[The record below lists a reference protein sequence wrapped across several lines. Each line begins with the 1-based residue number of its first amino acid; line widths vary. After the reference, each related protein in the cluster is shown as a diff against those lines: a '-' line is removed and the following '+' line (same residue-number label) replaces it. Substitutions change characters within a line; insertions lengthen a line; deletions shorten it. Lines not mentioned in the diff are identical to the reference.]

1 MAWTYTKTDWGNGD
15 FFDYTHYNRIVGNID
30 YLVTE
35 FTAFTFDYSYTLPT
49 KTINDY
55 LTYNEHNALTEYA
68 KRLFESY
75 VWHEDGFAY
84 RLGAVA
90 GHPVWDALELN
101 SIEESLQGAYD
112 RLQEIR
118 SGIVT
123 LRTHRH
129 IDLSVLTHEQLGR
142 YVHGTLH
149 NGYIEEIDT
158 GSEWDMEIENYVCD
172 GTSATW
178 VRTGEKIFSPEN
190 INRDWEFLIKATPDD
205 PTSTSNYNMAIGVI
219 GRVEDTGS
227 ARGRTYYLEIILRPT
242 GLLLYRAGDISGDHN
257 TIFPCDITQEIR
269 VVKNGTSIM
278 VYSAE
283 TLLQT
288 FTLTNTTGGTYSE
301 IQYGGWTRG
310 SAKHYFDGTIDYFK
324 FKWNS

>member
-35 FTAFTFDYSYTLPT
+35 FTAFTFDYSYTFPT

-75 VWHEDGFAY
+75 VWHDEGFAY

-149 NGYIEEIDT
+149 KGYIEEIDT

-205 PTSTSNYNMAIGVI
+205 PTVTSERSTTIGI
-219 GRVEDTGS
+219 TGRAASDTSGS
-227 ARGRTYYLEIILRPT
+227 SYYIEVGIKPT
-242 GLLLYRAGDISGDHN
+242 GVYLFRGGSLSGTHDRVF
-257 TIFPCDITQEIR
+257 TCDSTKPIR
-269 VVKNGTSIM
+269 VVKTGTTISFYVDDVLIN
-278 VYSAE
+278 
-283 TLLQT
+283 T
-288 FTLTNTTGGTYSE
+288 FTMTNTTGGTYSE
-301 IQYGGWTRG
+301 IQYGGWSRG
-310 SAKHYFDGTIDYFK
+310 SGYYYFKGTIDYFK